1 MDNPF
6 NGLPKWGKIA
16 VIAGGGLVAFYVYRN
31 HQASASASTSSTT
44 ASTASTGSYPP
55 DGTTGN
61 PSDPYSTD
69 PATGQTYGD
78 EQFNGAGAY
87 GAGYGEFSGYN
98 SGLASSQYYTQ
109 PGSGAVSTSNYTSNS
124 AWAQA
129 VETGLSDIGYSP
141 TDVSGALGAWMAG
154 QNLTPSQASIV
165 QAAIAEFGDPPSGS
179 YPILR
184 APTSTPGGG
193 SGGGTTPPPV
203 TTPKKTTSKPGM
215 PTGVSETSVTT
226 NGFHV
231 IWHAVTGATSYRV
244 RVTYQSQLV
253 FQGTTAQTSINV
265 TGLKPNQTY
274 TVHVAASNSAGMS
287 AETNGP
293 AVKTAK

>member
-6 NGLPKWGKIA
+6 KGLPKWGKIA
-16 VIAGGGLVAFYVYRN
+16 VIAGGGLVAFYMYKN
-31 HQASASASTSSTT
+31 HQASTSSTT

-78 EQFNGAGAY
+78 EQSNGAGAY

-98 SGLASSQYYTQ
+98 SGLAGPQSYTQ
-109 PGSGAVSTSNYTSNS
+109 PGSGAVSTSSYSSNA

-154 QNLTPSQASIV
+154 QNLTAAQASIV

-184 APTSTPGGG
+184 APTSTHGGG

-203 TTPKKTTSKPGM
+203 TTPKKATKPGM
-215 PTGVSETSVTT
+215 PSGVSETAVTT

-231 IWHAVTGATSYRV
+231 IWHAAKGATSYRV
-244 RVTYQSQLV
+244 RVTYQSKLV
-253 FQGTTAQTSINV
+253 FEGTTAQTSINV
-265 TGLKPNQTY
+265 SGLHPNQTY

-287 AETNGP
+287 SETNGP
-293 AVKTAK
+293 AVKTKQ